1 MYNEWIIH
9 ICIMHLMY
17 LTDWLNE
24 EEYFIFLLG
33 WSILGW
39 ILLLIIVN
47 LFFVII
53 YILKAIWFM
62 YIKYKRIIKRE
73 MELRDNKELEKY
85 LKQ

>member
-1 MYNEWIIH
+1 
-9 ICIMHLMY
+9 MHLMY